1 MKYRPLHSCTSFLI
15 IVAEWQMSMNLD
27 TKIMSEPRNH
37 NLRHSVVSPYQF
49 VYNVIKVKYLL
60 SYYFQK
66 QVNML

>member
-27 TKIMSEPRNH
+27 TKIISEPRN
-37 NLRHSVVSPYQF
+37 LTILVSPYQS
-49 VYNVIKVKYLL
+49 VYNVIKVKYHL